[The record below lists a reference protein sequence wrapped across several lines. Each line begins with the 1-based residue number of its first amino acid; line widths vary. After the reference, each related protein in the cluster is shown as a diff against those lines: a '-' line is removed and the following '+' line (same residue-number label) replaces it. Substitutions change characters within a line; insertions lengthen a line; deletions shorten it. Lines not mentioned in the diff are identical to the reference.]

1 MDLVLFVINGWVRN
15 FKDNWGLL
23 YNLSESKI
31 KGSKNFSCA
40 RDFACYV
47 SFIEATI
54 LERHKNVLKDVPKI
68 HKF

>member
-1 MDLVLFVINGWVRN
+1 MDECEILRT
-15 FKDNWGLL
+15 DWGLL
-23 YNLSESKI
+23 YDLSESK
-31 KGSKNFSCA
+31 KRGPKSFSCA
-40 RDFACYV
+40 RDFSCYV